1 MPAIKSTASI
11 AEKWARVT
19 PQRAPDYELGVK
31 NPKTDWAKATVAAA
45 PANKDGIQK
54 AIAAG
59 SFEKGV
65 TEAGTEKWQRR
76 ASEVGPGRY
85 SQGVQAA
92 APDYEKGFSK
102 FRDVIERTTLP
113 ARFAK
118 GDPRNIERVRA
129 MAKALHDAKRA

>member
-1 MPAIKSTASI
+1 MPPIKSAKDI

-19 PQRAPDYELGVK
+19 PQRAPDYEAGVR
-31 NPKTDWAKATVAAA
+31 NPKVDWAKATVASA
-45 PANKDGIQK
+45 PAYKEGIQK
-54 AIAAG
+54 SIAEG
-59 SFEKGV
+59 RFEKGV
-65 TEAGTEKWQRR
+65 TAAGTEKWQRR